1 MTSSPP
7 PSRNFNWKRSPAL
20 LILIAAVAIA
30 GVGAGVY
37 WRRQRQKIP
46 RAERAATN
54 PTSSLPPFGTKEPL
68 RYQAIRITTS
78 GRSEPG
84 STVASPATTRVSI
97 ARDGDKRRE
106 DYDFDGVMI
115 SYLELSGRRLAVLP
129 SQKIYAE
136 LDAGEDL
143 EIPANLSAE
152 FSPDRLLNEAPSQT
166 KYEKMGSEV
175 LNGRKAIKYRVTND
189 DPTDQNSRKTETLIW
204 IDETLQLPLRS
215 ETVATTD
222 GEQVSFTTELQNL
235 NENVDV
241 TVFSLPDDYRKVSV
255 KDFEQELRKAS
266 GKSK

>member
-1 MTSSPP
+1 VNSSPP

-20 LILIAAVAIA
+20 LILIAVVAIA
-30 GVGAGVY
+30 AVGAGVY
-37 WRRQRQKIP
+37 WRRQRQKPP
-46 RAERAATN
+46 RAEPVATN

-68 RYQAIRITTS
+68 RYQAVRVITS

-84 STVASPATTRVSI
+84 AAVASPATSRVSI

-106 DYDFDGVMI
+106 DFDFDGVVI

-136 LDAGEDL
+136 LGAGEDV

-166 KYEKMGSEV
+166 KYEKLGSEV

-215 ETVATTD
+215 ETLASTD
-222 GEQVSFTTELQNL
+222 GEKASFTTELENL
-235 NENVDV
+235 NENVDAS
-241 TVFSLPDDYRKVSV
+241 VFNLPDDYRKVSA
-255 KDFEQELRKAS
+255 KDFESELRKAARN
-266 GKSK
+266 K